1 MSWPTALA
9 LFAFAYVIPIAWHQV
24 RELLDVL
31 APR

>member
-1 MSWPTALA
+1 MTWPTALA
-9 LFAFAYVIPIAWHQV
+9 IFAMGYALPLLWHQA